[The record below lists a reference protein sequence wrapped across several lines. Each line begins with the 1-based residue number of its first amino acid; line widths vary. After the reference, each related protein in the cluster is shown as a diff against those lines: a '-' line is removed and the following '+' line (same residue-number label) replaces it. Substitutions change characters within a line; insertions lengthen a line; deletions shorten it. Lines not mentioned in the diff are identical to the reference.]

1 MPITFPTPT
10 SVGQQ
15 FSSGG
20 KTWQW
25 NGYAWD
31 SIANTAVMGA
41 TGATGLQGATGL
53 AGSPGGATG
62 ATGATGTT
70 DYTNYLASIG
80 QSPNIIETIERN
92 SAVASTA
99 PNSGILFLMM
109 ITPVVNITIT
119 KLSTYVASA
128 SSGTTLFRMGVYSFN
143 EGTNTATLLASTANS
158 PTATQSIQLVEL
170 PLTSP
175 TSVTLVGGTRYAFG
189 FIGVGHT
196 LAPTLASATI
206 VSAISA
212 LPPVMSRSV
221 SGQTDLPATVVATSS
236 PGARFWIR
244 GS

>member
-1 MPITFPTPT
+1 MIIFPTPT
-10 SVGQQ
+10 SVGEQ

-25 NGYAWD
+25 NGFAWD
-31 SIANTAVMGA
+31 SIANASAIGA
-41 TGATGLQGATGL
+41 TGATGV
-53 AGSPGGATG
+53 
-62 ATGATGTT
+62 T
-70 DYTNYLASIG
+70 DFTNYLASVG
-80 QSPNIIETIERN
+80 QSSTVIETIERN

-99 PNSGILFLMM
+99 PNAGILFLMM
-109 ITPVVNITIT
+109 ITPIVNTTIT
-119 KLSTYVASA
+119 KLSVYVASA
-128 SSGTTLFRMGVYSFN
+128 SFGTTLFRMGVYSFN
-143 EGTNTATLLASTANS
+143 EGTNTATLLASTDNS

-175 TSVTLVGGTRYAFG
+175 TSITLSAGTRYAFG

-196 LAPTLASATI
+196 LAPTLTSASI
-206 VSAISA
+206 VSTLSA

-221 SGQTDLPATVVATSS
+221 PGQTNLPATVVATSS

>member
-1 MPITFPTPT
+1 MIIFPTPT
-10 SVGQQ
+10 SAGEQ

-25 NGYAWD
+25 NGFAWD
-31 SIANTAVMGA
+31 SIANASAIGA
-41 TGATGLQGATGL
+41 TGATGV
-53 AGSPGGATG
+53 
-62 ATGATGTT
+62 T
-70 DYTNYLASIG
+70 DFTNYLASVG
-80 QSPNIIETIERN
+80 QSSTVIETIERN
-92 SAVASTA
+92 SAVGSTA

-109 ITPVVNITIT
+109 ITPIVNTTIT

-158 PTATQSIQLVEL
+158 PTATQSIQLAEL

-175 TSVTLVGGTRYAFG
+175 TSITLAAGARYAFG

-196 LAPTLASATI
+196 LAPTLTSALI
-206 VSAISA
+206 APAVSALSPI
-212 LPPVMSRSV
+212 MSRSV
-221 SGQTDLPATVVATSS
+221 AGQTDLPATIVATSS